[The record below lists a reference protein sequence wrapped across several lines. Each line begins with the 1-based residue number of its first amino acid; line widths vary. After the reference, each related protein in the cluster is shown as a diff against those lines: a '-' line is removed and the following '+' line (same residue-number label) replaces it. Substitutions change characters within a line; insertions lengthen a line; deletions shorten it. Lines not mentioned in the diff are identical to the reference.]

1 MQRSEQ
7 EDFDNLGDMDFLELT
22 ASQEHLLMESIS
34 EVTSSSGNQISA
46 ATQMLFWDQ
55 LNVLLHSAVGFG
67 QYNIELISEPREKY
81 SDLLPGYTWNNC
93 IMFN

>member
-7 EDFDNLGDMDFLELT
+7 EDFDNSGDMDFLELT

-46 ATQMLFWDQ
+46 ATQMLF
-55 LNVLLHSAVGFG
+55 
-67 QYNIELISEPREKY
+67 
-81 SDLLPGYTWNNC
+81 
-93 IMFN
+93 

>member
-22 ASQEHLLMESIS
+22 APQEHLLMESIS

-46 ATQMLFWDQ
+46 ATQMLF
-55 LNVLLHSAVGFG
+55 
-67 QYNIELISEPREKY
+67 
-81 SDLLPGYTWNNC
+81 
-93 IMFN
+93 